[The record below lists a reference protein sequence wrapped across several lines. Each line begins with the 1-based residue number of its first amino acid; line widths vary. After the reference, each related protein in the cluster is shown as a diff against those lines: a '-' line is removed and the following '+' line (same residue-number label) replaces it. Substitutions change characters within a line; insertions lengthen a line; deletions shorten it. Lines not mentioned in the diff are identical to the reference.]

1 MSTEI
6 KVKSPKFMA
15 AILML
20 GAFIGLFGET
30 ALNMALTNIMEQ
42 FSIEASTAQ
51 WLTTGYLLTLA
62 ILVPISALLMKWF
75 STRQLVTFGLVVSM
89 LGAVLAAFGPNF
101 AILMTGRVVQA
112 IGTGIIMPVMTS
124 VLLVIF
130 PIHKRGVVMG
140 IMGLVI
146 TLGPALGPTL
156 SGVIISTLGWNYI
169 FWISAAFYVILT
181 LAAFVKIENVGE
193 ITKPKIDGLSIVLST
208 VGFGGLIY
216 GLASMA
222 GAPFTAPVV
231 WAPLLVGII
240 ALLLFG
246 LRQNSMDKPMINL
259 NVFKQPM
266 FTLGTAMMFLSI
278 LVILSTG
285 ILLPMYLKGS
295 LLFSAAVAGLLLL
308 PGNAVNVIMSP
319 IVGTLFDKIGPK
331 KLAVT
336 GSIIVLIGNLIFLT
350 SISATTPAW
359 QIIVAF
365 MVLFFGLTMVT
376 IPAQTNGLNALPR
389 ELYADGSAA
398 MNTLNQVAG
407 AAGTAIAIT
416 LFTAGQTSFALV
428 APDAA
433 QAEVLAAG
441 IKYAFYFITG
451 ISVVAL
457 ICSLF
462 MKKPSEAKGKS
473 PATVNATEP
482 VRE

>member
-1 MSTEI
+1 MGTEI

-75 STRQLVTFGLVVSM
+75 STRKLVTFGLIIS
-89 LGAVLAAFGPNF
+89 LIGAVFAAFAPSF

-112 IGTGIIMPVMTS
+112 IGTGVIMPVMTS

-156 SGVIISTLGWNYI
+156 SGVVISTLGWNYI

-181 LAAFVKIENVGE
+181 FAAFVKIENVGE
-193 ITKPKIDGLSIVLST
+193 ITKPKIDSLSIVLST

-240 ALLLFG
+240 ALILFG
-246 LRQNSMDKPMINL
+246 LRQNSMEKPMINL

-416 LFTAGQTSFALV
+416 LFTAGQTNFAQGT
-428 APDAA
+428 PDAT
-433 QAEVLAAG
+433 QGEVIAAG

-451 ISVVAL
+451 ISVIAI
-457 ICSLF
+457 ICSFF

-473 PATVNATEP
+473 SAIVKTTEP

>member
-1 MSTEI
+1 MSTQI
-6 KVKSPKFMA
+6 QVKNPKIMA

-30 ALNMALTNIMEQ
+30 ALNMALTNVMEQ
-42 FSIEASTAQ
+42 YSITAPTAQ

-75 STRQLVTFGLVVSM
+75 STRQLVITGIVISLVGTILS
-89 LGAVLAAFGPNF
+89 AFSPNF
-101 AILMTGRVVQA
+101 AILETGRIVQA
-112 IGTGIIMPVMTS
+112 MGTGIIMPVMVS

-169 FWISAAFYVILT
+169 FWISAAFYVLLT
-181 LAAFVKIENVGE
+181 LAAVAKIVNVGE
-193 ITKPKIDGLSIVLST
+193 ITKPKIDVLSIVLST

-222 GAPFTAPVV
+222 GVPFSSPIV
-231 WAPLLVGII
+231 WGPLLVGII
-240 ALLLFG
+240 ALVLFG
-246 LRQNSMDKPMINL
+246 IRQNTMDKPMVNL
-259 NVFKQPM
+259 DVFKYPM
-266 FTLGTAMMFLSI
+266 FSLGTAMMFLSI
-278 LVILSTG
+278 LIILSTS

-319 IVGTLFDKIGPK
+319 IVGSLFDKIGPK
-331 KLAVT
+331 KLAIT
-336 GSIIVLIGNLIFLT
+336 GSIIVLIGNLMFAIV
-350 SISATTPAW
+350 ISASTPAW
-359 QIIVAF
+359 LIIVPF
-365 MVLFFGLTMVT
+365 MILFFGLTMVT
-376 IPAQTNGLNALPR
+376 IPSQTNGLNALPR
-389 ELYADGSAA
+389 ELYGDGSAA

-416 LFTAGQTSFALV
+416 LLTAGQTSFA
-428 APDAA
+428 AGTPDAA
-433 QAEVLAAG
+433 QAEILAAG
-441 IKYAFYFITG
+441 VKYTFYFVTG
-451 ISVVAL
+451 ISVIAV
-457 ICSLF
+457 ICSIF
-462 MKKPSEAKGKS
+462 MKKPSEGTGKS
-473 PATVNATEP
+473 SVGVKTTQP

>member
-75 STRQLVTFGLVVSM
+75 STRQLVICGLVISM

-156 SGVIISTLGWNYI
+156 SGVVISTLGWNYI

-416 LFTAGQTSFALV
+416 LFTAGQTSFAVV

-433 QAEVLAAG
+433 QGEVIAAG

-457 ICSLF
+457 FVLYL
-462 MKKPSEAKGKS
+462 
-473 PATVNATEP
+473 
-482 VRE
+482 

>member
-1 MSTEI
+1 MSTQI
-6 KVKSPKFMA
+6 QVKNPKIMA
-15 AILML
+15 GILML

-30 ALNMALTNIMEQ
+30 ALNMALTNVMEQ
-42 FSIEASTAQ
+42 YSITAPTAQ

-75 STRQLVTFGLVVSM
+75 STRQLVIGGLVISM
-89 LGAVLAAFGPNF
+89 AGAVLAAASPNF
-101 AILMTGRVVQA
+101 AILELGRIVQA
-112 IGTGIIMPVMTS
+112 MGTGIIMPVMVS

-156 SGVIISTLGWNYI
+156 SGVVISTLGWNYI

-181 LAAFVKIENVGE
+181 LAAVAKIVNVGE
-193 ITKPKIDGLSIVLST
+193 ITKPKIDVLSIVLST

-222 GAPFTAPVV
+222 GAGISSPVV
-231 WAPLLVGII
+231 LGPLLVGIV
-240 ALLLFG
+240 ALVLFG
-246 LRQNSMDKPMINL
+246 IRQNSMDKPMVNL
-259 NVFKQPM
+259 SVFTFPM
-266 FTLGTAMMFLSI
+266 FSIGTALMFLSI

-295 LLFSAAVAGLLLL
+295 LLYSAAVAGLLLL

-319 IVGTLFDKIGPK
+319 IVGALFDKIGPK
-331 KLAVT
+331 KLALT
-336 GSIIVLIGNLIFLT
+336 GSIIVLIGNIIFAAT
-350 SISATTPAW
+350 ISATTPAW
-359 QIIVAF
+359 LIIVPF
-365 MVLFFGLTMVT
+365 MILFFGLTMVT

-389 ELYADGSAA
+389 ELYGDGSAA

-416 LFTAGQTSFALV
+416 LLTAGQTSFAAG
-428 APDAA
+428 APDAS
-433 QAEVLAAG
+433 QGEVLAAG
-441 IKYAFYFITG
+441 VKYTFYFVSG

-457 ICSLF
+457 ICSFF
-462 MKKPSEAKGKS
+462 MKKPSEAKAKS
-473 PATVNATEP
+473 TAAATTAP